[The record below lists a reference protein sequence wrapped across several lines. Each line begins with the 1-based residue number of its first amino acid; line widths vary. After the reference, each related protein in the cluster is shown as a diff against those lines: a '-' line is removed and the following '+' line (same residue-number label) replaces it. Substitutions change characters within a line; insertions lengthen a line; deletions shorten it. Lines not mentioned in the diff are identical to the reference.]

1 MGIFGVILGIVA
13 VLCGLLA
20 TFLFGTTGAVIAAVI
35 AAAAIALGVLKRKK
49 DGKGGAAAIA
59 IGVIAI
65 VLAFSVNG
73 LWTNMFT
80 QLHEKALELKPD
92 GLWAQAS
99 ENVNGGIMSVITRLP
114 ADEASMNALME
125 EMQELSKAVAK

>member
-49 DGKGGAAAIA
+49 DGAAAIA